1 MKFTKFFALLGAA
14 ALAFAACD
22 PVDNGGTNNGNNNG
36 SNDGGKLPTP
46 TGNITL
52 SADKTSIEVGEVVT
66 FTVVDAENQDVTSQA
81 NIYDN
86 DLNLVK
92 DAKFTA
98 TTTGSF
104 EFFAT
109 LGKENSNYIKV
120 TVMAEVPVL
129 PENPEPE
136 NLAFNHRAV
145 LVDHTGVNCGF
156 CPDMIDKLNALHK
169 TSWGTHYNE
178 VTCHA
183 GDYASGDPANSAAAN
198 TLNQYYG
205 NKIAGYPSLVL
216 NFNGRYIYRDT
227 NDMAA
232 ALQSY
237 IKLEGA
243 DAGIA
248 VSVTGDSNGVYFA
261 SEVKAAVT
269 AEYRATA
276 WLLESDIYSPNQ
288 SGATKPEHKIYDYAI
303 RNGLNI
309 TRTDLSGEDLGTI
322 EAGKSVVYSG
332 TLGVTS
338 KKWIVE
344 NCGVLVIVSAKDN
357 NGRWEVVNSLYCPV
371 NESKPFEFI

>member
-22 PVDNGGTNNGNNNG
+22 PVDNGGTNNGG
-36 SNDGGKLPTP
+36 TDDGGKLPTP

-109 LGKENSNYIKV
+109 LGKENSNYLKI

-183 GDYASGDPANSAAAN
+183 GGYANGDPGNSPAAN
-198 TLNQYYG
+198 ALNQFQSG
-205 NKIAGYPSLVL
+205 MIDGYPCILVNFYGEPYSYGYNDIIKVLQNYVKKDGVDVGISL
-216 NFNGRYIYRDT
+216 
-227 NDMAA
+227 A
-232 ALQSY
+232 
-237 IKLEGA
+237 
-243 DAGIA
+243 
-248 VSVTGDSNGVYFA
+248 VTGDEGCIYAAAQVKSGVA
-261 SEVKAAVT
+261 Q
-269 AEYRATA
+269 EYKVTA
-276 WLLESDIYSPNQ
+276 WLLESQIYSPNQ
-288 SGATKPEHKIYDYAI
+288 AGATKDYHRIYNNAL
-303 RNGLNI
+303 RNMSHQYSKTNVQGDSYTLTANETRDFGFELPI
-309 TRTDLSGEDLGTI
+309 TST
-322 EAGKSVVYSG
+322 
-332 TLGVTS
+332 
-338 KKWIVE
+338 KW
-344 NCGVLVIVSAKDN
+344 NYQNMSVLVIVSAKDA
-357 NGRWEVVNSLYCPV
+357 NGRWEVANSAVCKL
-371 NESKPFEFI
+371 NESKEFEYVK